1 MTLEEATVAMQHGLT
16 VELLPTAVEGVAG
29 QDFTI
34 SSLTKYIPKY
44 EKNFEYRACISRND
58 KAHYQVDIRDLKA
71 KQNESAAYE
80 VFLSKL
86 CEKNLHQIIKQII
99 LKGNNKTQT
108 VTLVKAA
115 YDTVKKSI
123 KA

>member
-16 VELLPTAVEGVAG
+16 VELIPNVVEGVAG

-34 SSLTKYIPKY
+34 TSLTKYLPKY
-44 EKNFEYRACISRND
+44 EKYFAYRACVSKNG
-58 KAHYQVDIRDLKA
+58 KAYYEVDIRDLKA

-108 VTLVKAA
+108 VKLVKAA